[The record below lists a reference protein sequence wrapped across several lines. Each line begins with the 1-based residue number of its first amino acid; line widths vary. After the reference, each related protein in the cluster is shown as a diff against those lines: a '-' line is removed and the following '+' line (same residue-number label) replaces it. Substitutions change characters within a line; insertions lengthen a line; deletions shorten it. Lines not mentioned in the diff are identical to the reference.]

1 MIDLTL
7 YMLVIF
13 GQAMQDRMLSDTAGA
28 DGNDLMAEL
37 EELCRGDGDAP
48 MSTIS

>member
-1 MIDLTL
+1 MI
-7 YMLVIF
+7 F
-13 GQAMQDRMLSDTAGA
+13 EQATQDGRLSHAAGA
-28 DGNDLMAEL
+28 DGGDLMAEL